1 VIFEFKDTNFTRTVD
16 LSQGIEIGIPIQRG
30 SGVSSFDIDSAKYQ
44 VYQKNGFIGSKNKGG
59 SCNLE
64 TITFTPHGNGTHTEC
79 FGHISSNNHYVN
91 DFIKDYFYSAL
102 LFTAHSIEVDGQPT
116 LDFNNLK
123 LDAEKNIKSL
133 IIRSLPN
140 EKNKINFNYSGQNT
154 PYIIPND
161 MEKLVQMGIEHLI
174 IDLPS
179 VDPEWDEGKLASH
192 HIFWNYPNS
201 PRTHCS
207 ITEFVYI
214 PNNIPDGEYLVKLN
228 ISNFISDA
236 APSRPIIYPLINS

>member
-1 VIFEFKDTNFTRTVD
+1 MIYEFKGTNPVKSVD

-30 SGVSSFDIDSAKYQ
+30 SGVSSFDIDSAEYK
-44 VYQKNGFIGSKNKGG
+44 VYQKNGFVGSKNKGG

-79 FGHISSNNHYVN
+79 FGHISFEEHFVN
-91 DFIKDYFYSAL
+91 DFIDDHFYAAL
-102 LFTAHSIEVDGQPT
+102 LFTADSVEQDGQ
-116 LDFNNLK
+116 LMLNFNNLDFS
-123 LDAEKNIKSL
+123 LKNKFKSL

-140 EKNKINFNYSGQNT
+140 SYDKLNLKYSGKKT
-154 PYIIPND
+154 PFIAPKD
-161 MEKLVQMGIEHLI
+161 MEKIVQMGIEHLI

-192 HIFWNYPNS
+192 HIFWNYPNL
-201 PRTHCS
+201 PRSNCS
-207 ITEFVYI
+207 ITEFAYI
-214 PNNIPDGEYLVKLN
+214 PNDIKDGEYLVKLN

-236 APSRPIIYPLINS
+236 APSRPIIYPII